1 MPPSP
6 THEMLVPPKFFE
18 LKYLAALKNGTCS
31 NWRMAS
37 TTQQTVASARRAAVR
52 IEDERDSKQMDSKA
66 RTPLQWATR
75 RLR

>member
-1 MPPSP
+1 
-6 THEMLVPPKFFE
+6 MLVPSEVFE
-18 LKYLAALKNGTCS
+18 FQYLTALQSGTCS

-52 IEDERDSKQMDSKA
+52 IEDDRDSRHMDNRA